1 MYFNQAIAVAILAY
15 TAAAA
20 PAGPNCDRQ
29 DSICRKYTAN
39 NSLSAVECEVS
50 VAQCIGSCQVSFD
63 RCSTAPNANHA
74 TCVAQLVGCT
84 GKSIDASLKPQSATG
99 DAVYQPA
106 AKTKA
111 AETSCVLKD
120 DACRTAPGAN
130 QAECSAQKAECKDH
144 RSAAPTTP
152 SAWVRTPTP
161 SAARSPTGRLAT
173 LSTSPAKN
181 SKAAEKPHFETG
193 DAVYFPAPK
202 EAKTAEEP
210 HWETG
215 DAVYFPAPK
224 DAKRAEEPHWETG
237 DAVYFPAKD
246 SKVAEKPHFET
257 GDAVYFPAQTKA
269 AASSCVLKDDACR
282 TAPGANQSLC
292 SAEKAACKTTCLAD
306 ADACRVAPGAN
317 QSLCSA
323 DYAKCLGENPYAKKR
338 GTPRPRPAPPSTRA
352 TASSSTPSAAPPR
365 APTWPSAPPS
375 RPPARPPARAS
386 PTSAAPPPAP
396 TRPSAPPSSPS
407 ASAPTLT
414 TKRTTTMT
422 KHAFPFSG
430 VSNQCVFYDKTRQ

>member
-39 NSLSAVECEVS
+39 NGLSAVECEVS

-130 QAECSAQKAECKDH
+130 QAECSAQKAECKDQCS
-144 RSAAPTTP
+144 SAADACRTAPGANQSLC
-152 SAWVRTPTP
+152 SADYAKCLGENPYAKRGEEPHWE
-161 SAARSPTGRLAT
+161 TGDAVYF
-173 LSTSPAKN
+173 PAKN

-338 GTPRPRPAPPSTRA
+338 GTPQ
-352 TASSSTPSAAPPR
+352 
-365 APTWPSAPPS
+365 
-375 RPPARPPARAS
+375 
-386 PTSAAPPPAP
+386 
-396 TRPSAPPSSPS
+396 
-407 ASAPTLT
+407 ASAGTPVYQGNCEQLDTVC
-414 TKRTTTMT
+414 RTAPGANMAQCSAEQAACKATCQ
-422 KHAFPFSG
+422 S
-430 VSNQCVFYDKTRQ
+430 VSDVCRTAPGANQAQCSAEFAECLGTNPYN